1 MNKINK
7 NKKINIK
14 IKKNKI
20 NILLLETTQ
29 TNVLISN
36 KKNIRIIKLDKFF
49 FSYMISKIKTS
60 LKN

>member
-49 FSYMISKIKTS
+49 LVT
-60 LKN
+60 